1 MSSGIKNDVTACV
14 LALTEMDAMKAGR
27 KEREKER
34 RGSEQYS
41 SLPLNPQI
49 IDRRKVLL
57 IEV

>member
-1 MSSGIKNDVTACV
+1 
-14 LALTEMDAMKAGR
+14 MDAMKVGQ

-41 SLPLNPQI
+41 SLPLNPQR